1 MSTNADPNTRPDYDV
16 VLQQI
21 ADYVLTYRVDSAEA
35 RDTAR
40 LCLMD
45 SLACALLALRFPE
58 CTKLLGPRWTA
69 LWCPTAPGCRARASA
84 WTRSRQPGT

>member
-1 MSTNADPNTRPDYDV
+1 MSTSADPNTRPDYDA
-16 VLQQI
+16 VLQQV
-21 ADYVLTYRVDSAEA
+21 ADYVLTYRVDSLEA

-58 CTKLLGPRWTA
+58 CTKLLGPQVEGTVVPHGSRV
-69 LWCPTAPGCRARASA
+69 LARASA
-84 WTRSRQPGT
+84 STRSRPPGT